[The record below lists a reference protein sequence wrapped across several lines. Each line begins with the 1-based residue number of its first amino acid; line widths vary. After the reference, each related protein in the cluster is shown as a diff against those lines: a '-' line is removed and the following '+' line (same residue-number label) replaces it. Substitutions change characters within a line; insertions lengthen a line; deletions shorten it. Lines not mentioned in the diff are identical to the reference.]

1 MIEASL
7 QRNSRNPTADVWRV
21 LILLIFSF
29 GLFFVSLEIVLRVI
43 GYGSPSER
51 VDPFQGFEGT
61 NRIFQEI
68 EGPDGGGL
76 YVASPNKAYID
87 QRFSSSKTKN
97 KYRIFAFGG
106 STTEGVPW
114 GRNDSFPA
122 QLHESLQEM
131 IPTREIEVINVGV
144 AGYASSRVLEIF
156 KEMLDYQPDLFVVYT
171 GQNEFRDAHFHKR
184 ELRRSSLW
192 ANLLNVMYRS
202 RAVFFISE
210 RSELLMQKIAGKRIV
225 SYAAE
230 SIEAVVNHPFSSE
243 TFQSFNYYRQPD
255 FVATPDT
262 GNGAE
267 SINASGGE
275 VDSLLNPKSWMKS
288 VLGEDAW
295 RHLKEWL
302 GFEDLS
308 EEEVYRIFEENIRT
322 MIDVANQQEVN
333 LIFVAKAQNPK
344 VVNLQNPYRINPHK
358 FIAPGKVE
366 EWRHYYSQGL
376 TFMNAGDFQQALE
389 SFAQVRLSY
398 SSAYRDRDYLLGLY
412 MGECYEQLGQY
423 EQAIQEYSQRL
434 PMAHER
440 LNALLKS
447 IALEKNIP
455 VLDAQQ
461 ILAQNTNT
469 GIVGYN
475 DFVDAVHMT
484 LTGYEAIG
492 RALADFV
499 ANQGLVADTQVVGVP
514 DTPVD
519 RSDCEGAEGCMADR
533 DFPADVFTSL
543 GWSEFNQG
551 KLERALSW
559 GLRAVEKLPEDVQ
572 AHLLLGYI
580 YTKQGV
586 EDQAK
591 KEWDVLRQLWLK
603 METP

>member
-1 MIEASL
+1 MTEAPSH
-7 QRNSRNPTADVWRV
+7 RKSPKPTADVWRV
-21 LILLIFSF
+21 LILLICSF
-29 GLFFVSLEIVLRVI
+29 CIFFVSLEIVLRVI

-61 NRIFQEI
+61 NRIFQEV
-68 EGPDGGGL
+68 EGSDGRSL
-76 YVASPNKAYID
+76 YVANPNKAYVD
-87 QRFSSSKTKN
+87 QRFSSKKATDA
-97 KYRIFAFGG
+97 YRIFAFGG

-122 QLHESLQEM
+122 QLHERLQEM
-131 IPTREIEVINVGV
+131 IPSREIEVINVGV

-184 ELRRSSLW
+184 ELRRSFLW
-192 ANLLNVMYRS
+192 TKLLSVMYRS
-202 RAVFFISE
+202 RAVFFILE
-210 RSELLMQKIAGKRIV
+210 RSELLIQKIAGKRIV

-230 SIEAVVNHPFSSE
+230 SIEAVVTQPFSSE
-243 TFQSFNYYRQPD
+243 TFQSFDYYRQPD
-255 FVATPDT
+255 FLTTPDSRSEV
-262 GNGAE
+262 E
-267 SINASGGE
+267 STNTSGGE
-275 VDSLLNPKSWMKS
+275 MNSLLNPKLWMKS
-288 VLGEDAW
+288 VLGKDGW
-295 RHLKEWL
+295 RYLKRWL
-302 GFEDLS
+302 GLEELS

-322 MIDVANQQEVN
+322 MIDLANQQNVS

-344 VVNLQNPYRINPHK
+344 VMNLQNPYKINPHK
-358 FIAPGKVE
+358 FIQSGKVE
-366 EWRHYYSQGL
+366 TWRHHYSRGL
-376 TFMNAGDFQQALE
+376 VHINEEDYQQALE

-398 SSAYRDRDYLLGLY
+398 RPAYRDLDYLLALY

-423 EQAIQEYSQRL
+423 EQAIQEYRHRL
-434 PMAHER
+434 PITHEH
-440 LNALLKS
+440 LNTLLKT
-447 IALEKNIP
+447 IALEQKVP
-455 VLDAQQ
+455 VLDAQH
-461 ILAQNTNT
+461 ILAQNTQT

-492 RALADFV
+492 LALADYVVSQGFIPKHQTV
-499 ANQGLVADTQVVGVP
+499 AMGETRERGK
-514 DTPVD
+514 
-519 RSDCEGAEGCMADR
+519 RGMADK
-533 DFPADVFTSL
+533 DYPADVFTSL

-551 KLERALSW
+551 KLEKALFW

-580 YTKQGV
+580 YAKQGL

-603 METP
+603 METH